1 MNFARGLVSYCRRG
15 RLLAG
20 LVAMATV
27 ALAMPLKAGAA
38 NTFNQQIPF
47 TVVIANE
54 CPPGN
59 PVSLAG
65 NIHIMGSLTLD
76 SAGGVHGNLSSNL
89 DSISAFDTVTG
100 TTYSDHDNGQTSSG
114 FPPDFFKFNATPS
127 TLEYTQDLHGGLIS
141 HGSDP
146 NLNFQLRLHI
156 TIPPDGNISADV
168 SKFVVTCK

>member
-1 MNFARGLVSYCRRG
+1 MFRTGY
-15 RLLAG
+15 RLL
-20 LVAMATV
+20 V
-27 ALAMPLKAGAA
+27 ALIPGLAFALVLPLQAGAA

-47 TVVIANE
+47 AVIAVNV

-59 PVSLAG
+59 PVSEQG

-89 DSISAFDTVTG
+89 DSVSAFDTIAG
-100 TTYSDHDNGQTSSG
+100 TAYSEQTNGQTDGG

-127 TLEYTQDLHGGLIS
+127 TLEYTQDLHGGLES

-156 TIPPDGNISADV
+156 TIPPDGNITADV
-168 SKFVVTCK
+168 SKFTVTCN

>member
-1 MNFARGLVSYCRRG
+1 MFRNGY
-15 RLLAG
+15 RLL
-20 LVAMATV
+20 V
-27 ALAMPLKAGAA
+27 ALIPSLAFALVLPLEAGAA

-47 TVVIANE
+47 AVVIANV

-65 NIHIMGSLTLD
+65 NIHIMGSLTFD

-100 TTYSDHDNGQTSSG
+100 VAYQDHNNGQTDSG
-114 FPPDFFKFNATPS
+114 FPPDFFKFNASQS
-127 TLEYTQDLHGGLIS
+127 TLEYSQDLHGGLES

-146 NLNFQLRLHI
+146 NLNYQLRLHI
-156 TIPPDGNISADV
+156 TIPPDGNITADV
-168 SKFVVTCK
+168 GKFVVTCK